1 MSTINVIKMNIVEMQ
16 RAALKIRIIY
26 ILNPYSVI
34 ITFTFNKLYV
44 IYNALND
51 DLCSRIIKND
61 PFKFIKIS

>member
-16 RAALKIRIIY
+16 WAALKIRIIY
-26 ILNPYSVI
+26 ILNPYSAT

-51 DLCSRIIKND
+51 DLCFRIIKND